1 MTAGFGSY
9 SKVYNL
15 GHREVQDV
23 LKGDVVV
30 QEKVDGSQFSFGVRD
45 GVLHIRSKGA
55 EIIPEAPPELFRA
68 ATEAVLALH
77 EGDSLAEGWTYRAE
91 AFQKP
96 KHNNLAYDRVP
107 TGSVILFDVDI
118 GDQDYLAPAHL
129 EHEAKR
135 LGLESVRLLYEGPG
149 DGVTLDHIGSWMYE
163 LSNLGGSTIEGVV
176 IKNYAL
182 FDGRGKT
189 LMGKHVSEKFKE
201 QNKANWKVTR
211 GKDIQEEI
219 GQRYRSEPRWAKA
232 VLHLREAGTLTD
244 SPKDI
249 GPLILEIQRDVEDE
263 ELEAIKDR
271 LWEWARRGAVR
282 KWTAGFPEWYK
293 QQLLEKQFA
302 NQG

>member
-1 MTAGFGSY
+1 MGLGSY

-15 GHREVQDV
+15 GHREVLDV

-45 GVLHIRSKGA
+45 GVLFIRSKGA

-68 ATEAVLALH
+68 ATETVLTLR
-77 EGDSLAEGWTYRAE
+77 EGDSLVEGWTYRAE
-91 AFQKP
+91 AFQKS
-96 KHNNLAYDRVP
+96 KHNTLAYDRVP
-107 TGSVILFDVDI
+107 TGSVILFDIDT
-118 GDQDYLAPAHL
+118 GDQSYMTPSELTKAAGN
-129 EHEAKR
+129 

-163 LSNLGGSTIEGVV
+163 LSNLGGSTIEGIV

-201 QNKANWKVTR
+201 QNKANGKVTR

-232 VLHLREAGTLTD
+232 VQHLREAGTLTD

-249 GPLILEIQRDVEDE
+249 GPLIIEIQRDVEDE
-263 ELEAIKDR
+263 ELDAIKDR